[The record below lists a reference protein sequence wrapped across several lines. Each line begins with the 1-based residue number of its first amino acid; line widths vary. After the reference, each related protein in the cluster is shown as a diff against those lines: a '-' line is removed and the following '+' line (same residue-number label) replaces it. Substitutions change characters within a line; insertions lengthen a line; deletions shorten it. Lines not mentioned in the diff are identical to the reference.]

1 MYNMDNDIEEI
12 KRYIEMK
19 DYNSLEEFL
28 GVFMIP
34 KKKLQNQNF
43 DILCYSIKCGC
54 SDKLIKQI
62 FEWSNI
68 KEVDYF
74 YFINNEYISPLLYS
88 FIYKKYAIIE
98 FLIKNGANINR
109 KYDNMTLL
117 KYLISKEYFIKDF
130 ISILVKNKYVFSR
143 SDFNLLFQKDFNL
156 IILTFEEITLYNKNM
171 ENMNYNNYNNSS
183 NNNNIIINENKIKEK
198 KKNSKNKEKN
208 KEIEINEEDKKK
220 ENEETFKHEINILF
234 MWYIHLFK
242 RREFNKILELFK
254 YETSEEQSRG
264 LKFFEY
270 HFNYLDK
277 KHENDIKL
285 QFLHEIINKNIEI
298 PKFQNENK
306 IEYMSEN
313 YLRNQFNRILI
324 RKHELYSRFISN
336 NDYNRINKFKKNN
349 KFFFKYMQKPP
360 KYY

>member
-183 NNNNIIINENKIKEK
+183 NNNNIIINEN
-198 KKNSKNKEKN
+198 
-208 KEIEINEEDKKK
+208 
-220 ENEETFKHEINILF
+220 
-234 MWYIHLFK
+234 
-242 RREFNKILELFK
+242 R
-254 YETSEEQSRG
+254 
-264 LKFFEY
+264 
-270 HFNYLDK
+270 
-277 KHENDIKL
+277 
-285 QFLHEIINKNIEI
+285 
-298 PKFQNENK
+298 
-306 IEYMSEN
+306 
-313 YLRNQFNRILI
+313 
-324 RKHELYSRFISN
+324 
-336 NDYNRINKFKKNN
+336 
-349 KFFFKYMQKPP
+349 
-360 KYY
+360 